1 MERSAPTQRIRHFS
15 ARPAAGLSL
24 VELLCVL
31 AVVLVLLGSALP
43 SLHQLRAT
51 LALRAAADL
60 LETDLQYA
68 RSLAMAEG
76 QPVRL
81 AVQALADGGS
91 CYLIHTG
98 PAQSC
103 QCGAG
108 GVARCDS
115 GSRPLRVVELDRA
128 TGLRLTPADR
138 TLQFD
143 SHKGTVTPTA
153 TLRLS
158 DRDGRTIHQIVN
170 IMGRVRSCSPTG
182 LGGLRACS

>member
-1 MERSAPTQRIRHFS
+1 MATTPHP
-15 ARPAAGLSL
+15 RPQHGFTL
-24 VELLCVL
+24 VEMLCTL
-31 AVVLVLLGSALP
+31 ATLAVLLGAALP

-51 LALRAAADL
+51 QTLRAAADL

-68 RSLAMAEG
+68 RSLALAEG

-81 AVQALADGGS
+81 AVQAMDDGGS

-98 PAQSC
+98 PSQACRCS
-103 QCGAG
+103 GAG
-108 GVARCDS
+108 QAQCSDGNRL
-115 GSRPLRVVELDRA
+115 LRLVELDRPA
-128 TGLRLTPADR
+128 GLQLAPADR
-138 TLQFD
+138 SLQFD
-143 SHKGTVTPTA
+143 ANKGTVTPTA

-182 LGGLRACS
+182 LGGLRRCA

>member
-1 MERSAPTQRIRHFS
+1 MTTHSHP
-15 ARPAAGLSL
+15 RPAAGLTL
-24 VELLCVL
+24 VELLCAL
-31 AVVLVLLGSALP
+31 AILAVLLGGALP
-43 SLHQLRAT
+43 SLFQLRAT
-51 LALRAAADL
+51 QTLRAAADL

-68 RSLAMAEG
+68 RSLALAEG

-81 AVQALADGGS
+81 ALQTLDDGGS

-103 QCGAG
+103 RCRPAGQPPQCEP
-108 GVARCDS
+108 
-115 GSRPLRVVELDRA
+115 GSRLLRAVELDRS
-128 TGLRLTPADR
+128 TGLRLAPADR
-138 TLQFD
+138 SLTFD

-158 DRDGRTIHQIVN
+158 DGEGRTIHQIVN